1 MEKMKKY
8 WWVIALV
15 ILLGVGVWYYMS
27 MRKEQEKVPAPSPD
41 AKKLTSDEVNI
52 WKSQNKQAIDALV
65 AAFNAKTGTFADVM
79 DKGGSKSTQSE
90 MYKKFA
96 DRISQG
102 ATPEQVAV
110 LEQTFLDKAY
120 RAKNNKPE
128 LDYTEVFVSY
138 GVPEGFYRTL

>member
-15 ILLGVGVWYYMS
+15 ILLAVGVWYYMS
-27 MRKEQEKVPAPSPD
+27 MKKDSEKVPPPSPS
-41 AKKLTSDEVNI
+41 AKKLTPDEVNI
-52 WKSQNKQAIDALV
+52 WRGQNKQAIDALV
-65 AAFNAKTGTFADVM
+65 SAFNAKTGQFADIT
-79 DKGGSKSTQSE
+79 DKGGTKSTQSE

-102 ATPEQVAV
+102 ATIEQVAV

-128 LDYTEVFVSY
+128 LDYTEIFVSY
-138 GVPEGFYRTL
+138 NVPESFYKTL